1 MQAMSFGMA
10 PEKERSYEMAGKD
23 VMMMA
28 ESLNIEK
35 LSKKK
40 EK

>member
-10 PEKERSYEMAGKD
+10 PEKEREMAGKD